1 MGQNIQSVKHRKASR
16 MHHDPNINETE
27 LLCNT
32 SMLQKYNYFSQTCSQ
47 IPICLESL
55 NLRTF
60 DRKRLK
66 NVEIKKPTKETKN
79 EKNVLPHLP
88 TPAPARPSIPP
99 LPKGEGI
106 SQSGK

>member
-1 MGQNIQSVKHRKASR
+1 MHR
-16 MHHDPNINETE
+16 DPNINETE

-32 SMLQKYNYFSQTCSQ
+32 SMSQKYILFSQTCSQ
-47 IPICLESL
+47 IYICLESL

-66 NVEIKKPTKETKN
+66 NVEIGKPTEETKN
-79 EKNVLPHLP
+79 EKTILPHLP

-106 SQSGK
+106 SQSGR

>member
-16 MHHDPNINETE
+16 MHHDRNINEIE
-27 LLCNT
+27 LLCNNP
-32 SMLQKYNYFSQTCSQ
+32 MLQKYIYFSQTCSQ

-88 TPAPARPSIPP
+88 TPSSSSTEYPTTP
-99 LPKGEGI
+99 
-106 SQSGK
+106 